1 MHNEEHFH
9 SSTNITVIKSRRMRW
24 ERHVARMG
32 IINAYKV
39 FVGKPDDME
48 DLGVDECMSIM
59 KKQGVKVWA
68 ECM

>member
-1 MHNEEHFH
+1 
-9 SSTNITVIKSRRMRW
+9 
-24 ERHVARMG
+24 
-32 IINAYKV
+32 
-39 FVGKPDDME
+39 ME